1 MTTRKVTGLALLI
14 AVGTAAGILV
24 IPVPLVGAK
33 VYPVQHAINVL
44 SAVWF
49 GPGPAV
55 LAAFVIGLLRN
66 LLGTGTLLAFPGGMA
81 GALLAGL
88 AYRIFS
94 SEYAAAAGEIF
105 GTGILGALL
114 AFPLARYILG
124 HEVMALAYIVPFAL
138 SSTAGACAAFVVLRI
153 FSAAAKLS
161 QQKKNKEL

>member
-24 IPVPLVGAK
+24 IPVPLVQSVLRPACT
-33 VYPVQHAINVL
+33 NVL
-44 SAVWF
+44 FAVWF
-49 GPGPAV
+49 GRGRQSPPLLWSYETCWGQERCLPFPA
-55 LAAFVIGLLRN
+55 GWPELL
-66 LLGTGTLLAFPGGMA
+66 T
-81 GALLAGL
+81 GL
-88 AYRIFS
+88 AYRIL
-94 SEYAAAAGEIF
+94 AVNMAAAGEISYRN
-105 GTGILGALL
+105 TGALL

>member
-1 MTTRKVTGLALLI
+1 MTARKVTGLALLI
-14 AVGTAAGILV
+14 AVGTAAGILA

-66 LLGTGTLLAFPGGMA
+66 LLGTGTLLAFPGGMV

-88 AYRIFS
+88 AYRIFCR
-94 SEYAAAAGEIF
+94 EYAAAAGEILAQEYWGRF
-105 GTGILGALL
+105 WLFLL
-114 AFPLARYILG
+114 PAISWDMKSWLWLI
-124 HEVMALAYIVPFAL
+124 
-138 SSTAGACAAFVVLRI
+138 
-153 FSAAAKLS
+153 
-161 QQKKNKEL
+161 

>member
-1 MTTRKVTGLALLI
+1 MTARKVTGLALLI
-14 AVGTAAGILV
+14 AVGTAAGILA

-66 LLGTGTLLAFPGGMA
+66 LLGTGTLLAFPGGMV

-88 AYRIFS
+88 AYRIFCR
-94 SEYAAAAGEIF
+94 EYAAAAGEIF

-138 SSTAGACAAFVVLRI
+138 SSTTGACAAFLILRI
-153 FSAAAKLS
+153 SFVGSKYISA
-161 QQKKNKEL
+161 KKNK